1 MVLTRRNFLTTA
13 LAMPVGASLAR
24 YEALAAP
31 AQGQVKITAIKTIR
45 LNNKSRG
52 NSRALI
58 KIETDAGLVGYGPSE
73 GGPEARAAIAALE
86 GAPGRSQGLV
96 GGDPLSIRVHFHNMF
111 YAHAQRPS
119 NVNVYSGIDMALWDL
134 AGKILNQPVHRLLGG
149 PFRTEIDTYSHLL
162 PPPGTPEEAQADY
175 LNKENWRKRAELLK
189 GYKGGFRAF
198 KIDIHPS
205 LGARNGEFFP
215 TITPR
220 TAAKVQKVYSLA
232 REALGPDYDI
242 IVHGHNELDVSSAIK
257 FAQAVEEIKPIFFED
272 PLSPEF
278 SESWMA
284 VRRSSRIP
292 ILTGESLALIEG
304 FRPFILNQAVDCL
317 QPDLV
322 HAGGIT
328 GAKIVAD
335 LAASYRMPISLHN
348 VSGYALNMASQQFA
362 ASVFNCPRIEC
373 RPWYD
378 EAPEAAGNIPVVKN
392 GFMQVSSLPGL
403 GILLDQGY
411 LKANLAD
418 GEPWWG

>member
-13 LAMPVGASLAR
+13 LAMPIGASLAH

-31 AQGQVKITAIKTIR
+31 AQGEVKITAIKTIR
-45 LNNKSRG
+45 LNQKSRG

-58 KIETDAGLVGYGPSE
+58 KIETDAGPVGYGPSE

-86 GAPGRSQGLV
+86 GGETGLI
-96 GGDPLSIRVHFHNMF
+96 GKDPLAIRVHFHNMF
-111 YAHAQRPS
+111 YAHAQRPRD
-119 NVNVYSGIDMALWDL
+119 VNVYSGIDMALWDL
-134 AGKILNQPVHRLLGG
+134 AGKILNRPVSRLLGG
-149 PFRTEIDTYSHLL
+149 NFRTEIDTYSHLL
-162 PPPGTPEEAQADY
+162 PPGRDLTPEQAQEDY
-175 LNKENWRKRAELLK
+175 LNKDAWRKRAELLK

-220 TAAKVQKVYSLA
+220 TARKVQQVYSLA

-242 IVHGHNELDVSSAIK
+242 IVHGHNELDVSSAIE
-257 FAQAVEEIKPIFFED
+257 FAQAVEEIKPLFFED

-304 FRPFILNQAVDCL
+304 FRPFIQNQAVDCL

-328 GAKIVAD
+328 GTKIMAD
-335 LAASYRMPISLHN
+335 FAASYRTPISLHN
-348 VSGYALNMASQQFA
+348 VSGYALNLASQQFA

-378 EAPEAAGNIPVVKN
+378 EAPEAAGNIPVVRN
-392 GFMQVSSLPGL
+392 GFMQVASLPGL
-403 GILLDQGY
+403 GILLDEGY
-411 LKANLAD
+411 LKANLAE

>member
-1 MVLTRRNFLTTA
+1 MMLTRRSFLTTA
-13 LAMPVGASLAR
+13 LALPVGASLAH

-31 AQGQVKITAIKTIR
+31 AQGEVKITAIKTIR

-58 KIETDAGLVGYGPSE
+58 RIETDAGLTGYGPSE

-86 GAPGRSQGLV
+86 GAPGRSQGLI

-111 YAHAQRPS
+111 YAHAQAPH
-119 NVNVYSGIDMALWDL
+119 NVNVCSGIDMALWDL
-134 AGKILNQPVHRLLGG
+134 AGKILNKPVHKLLGG

-162 PPPGTPEEAQADY
+162 PPSGTPEQTQEDY
-175 LNKENWRKRAELLK
+175 LNKENWRARAELLK

-257 FAQAVEEIKPIFFED
+257 FAQAVEEIKPLFFED

-292 ILTGESLALIEG
+292 IITGESLGLIES
-304 FRPFILNQAVDCL
+304 FRPFIQNQAVDCL

-328 GAKIVAD
+328 GTKIVAD
-335 LAASYRMPISLHN
+335 FAASYRMPISLHN

-403 GILLDQGY
+403 GIVLDQGY